1 MKEKYA
7 RLLLIKCLGL
17 ENKRP
22 LFIQGNEYTREF
34 IEIVKKEA
42 NKLGID
48 DIYVL
53 SIDQTERHDLI
64 KKLSLEEIITHPL
77 FDKSIMNT
85 YAEKGAAFLML
96 SSMIPNLMNDV
107 DKDKL
112 AKTIRH
118 ERETEWLYRKKQH
131 VNEVPW
137 CIACIPNIKWAK
149 DLFPSEEGA
158 LDKLWN
164 LIYQICLVDKK
175 DPIKA
180 WDELISTN
188 KTLCDKFN
196 KLELRE
202 LRYKNSLGT
211 DLSIKLPEG
220 HIWCGGT
227 INNDLIVNMPTL
239 EIFTS
244 PLMKGVNGIV
254 YNAKPLLYNNVLID
268 DFYIE
273 FKDGKVINYAAKK
286 GFDTLKGIIETD
298 EYSCYLGE
306 VALVPYD
313 SAISNTNVIFKDTL
327 LDENASCHLAL
338 GASYPECMKDADNK
352 EKDELRKMGVNDSK
366 AHVDFMVGTSDL
378 DIVGITKDNKKIQI
392 FKNGNFSEDL

>member
-1 MKEKYA
+1 
-7 RLLLIKCLGL
+7 
-17 ENKRP
+17 
-22 LFIQGNEYTREF
+22 
-34 IEIVKKEA
+34 
-42 NKLGID
+42 
-48 DIYVL
+48 
-53 SIDQTERHDLI
+53 
-64 KKLSLEEIITHPL
+64 
-77 FDKSIMNT
+77 
-85 YAEKGAAFLML
+85 
-96 SSMIPNLMNDV
+96 
-107 DKDKL
+107 
-112 AKTIRH
+112 
-118 ERETEWLYRKKQH
+118 
-131 VNEVPW
+131 
-137 CIACIPNIKWAK
+137 
-149 DLFPSEEGA
+149 
-158 LDKLWN
+158 
-164 LIYQICLVDKK
+164 
-175 DPIKA
+175 
-180 WDELISTN
+180 
-188 KTLCDKFN
+188 
-196 KLELRE
+196 
-202 LRYKNSLGT
+202 
-211 DLSIKLPEG
+211 
-220 HIWCGGT
+220 
-227 INNDLIVNMPTL
+227 MPTL

-338 GASYPECMKDADNK
+338 GASYPECMKGADNK
-352 EKDELRKMGVNDSK
+352 EKDELRKLGVNDSK